1 MARGGSKLTGDWG
14 KADRFNKTVHSR
26 LKKNMALATK
36 KNASG
41 LRDAIKRT
49 LTTGLPSWP
58 PLSGLTTKAKK
69 SSKPLM
75 DYGDLRDAVSYV
87 IVTPTTFFVGVP
99 RSAGGKDRT
108 PFVNIA
114 AVHEYG
120 ATIKPRKVRALAIPV
135 SRKASE
141 LAKQNR
147 GVRNIP
153 GLFRPKGTKVLAL
166 SKGKGF
172 EIMFILRKQSV
183 IPPRPFIR
191 PTAQLYRPRMAR
203 RWREAIRATVK
214 GIRYA

>member
-1 MARGGSKLTGDWG
+1 MARDGSRLTGEWG
-14 KADRFNKTVHSR
+14 KAERFNKTVHNR
-26 LKKNMALATK
+26 LKKNLALATK
-36 KNASG
+36 RNASG

-75 DYGDLRDAVSYV
+75 DYGDLRDAVSYKV
-87 IVTPTTFFVGVP
+87 VTPTTFFVGVA
-99 RSAGGKDRT
+99 RSAGRKDRT
-108 PFVNIA
+108 PFVSIA

-120 ATIKPRKVRALAIPV
+120 ATIKPRKRRALAIPV

-153 GLFRPKGTKVLAL
+153 KLFRPKGTSVLAL
-166 SKGKGF
+166 PKGKGF

-183 IPPRPFIR
+183 IPPRPFVA
-191 PTAQLYRPRMAR
+191 PTAQLYRPKMAG
-203 RWREAIRATVK
+203 RWKGAIKATIR
-214 GIRYA
+214 GNRYA